1 MARWNITWKRDAS
14 QDIVSTGGTLYTTS
28 TTVEVGT
35 KLYDAEGIDTGK
47 TVSQIN
53 QDGSFEVET
62 LLDINFIKGSLVSSY
77 IIDEVTYTTDAV
89 ISLSEGNHT
98 LIINGSTTN
107 FVSSDGTYSPSTSLS
122 GTSPT
127 TSTLYVSSS
136 MITVDGYE
144 LGPSTVTITLWSSAN
159 DMGGSN

>member
-1 MARWNITWKRDAS
+1 MASSNIIFSRNTSK
-14 QDIVSTGGTLYTTS
+14 DIVPQPSTLYTNS
-28 TTVEVGT
+28 TTLTMGMT
-35 KLYDAEGIDTGK
+35 LYDNAGTDTGK
-47 TVSQIN
+47 TISQIN

>member
-14 QDIVSTGGTLYTTS
+14 QDIVSTGSTLYTTS